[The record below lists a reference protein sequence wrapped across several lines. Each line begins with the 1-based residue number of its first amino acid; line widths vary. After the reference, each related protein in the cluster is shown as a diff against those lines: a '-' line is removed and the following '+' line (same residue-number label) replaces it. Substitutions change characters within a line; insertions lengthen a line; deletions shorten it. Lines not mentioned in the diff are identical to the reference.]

1 MPLKTKLVEADA
13 VIYFKDVVRDK
24 ELRPTLYLLVYIM
37 SEKLEKGSLK
47 FYMTAEEVIKALGI
61 SRGTY
66 YRWLKT
72 LMKKGYLTRI
82 DTNYYTLNPQK
93 HPITSS
99 A

>member
-61 SRGTY
+61 SRDTY